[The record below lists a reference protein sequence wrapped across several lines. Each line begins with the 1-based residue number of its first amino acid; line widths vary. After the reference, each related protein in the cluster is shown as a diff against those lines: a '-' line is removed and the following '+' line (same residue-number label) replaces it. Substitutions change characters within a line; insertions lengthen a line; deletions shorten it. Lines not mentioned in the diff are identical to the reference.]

1 MCSTCSICLNELN
14 SSSDIFC
21 LPCSHSFHTECI
33 NKWLETQ
40 ANSNSVCT
48 CPECRHVVFPP
59 PGPLSSVPPPPPRRV
74 AFPPPPPRLVRQ
86 RLPFP
91 PVPSITLSAKERRR
105 IRQRRK
111 RRIKRRIDRTLT
123 FSLIEIF
130 L

>member
-14 SSSDIFC
+14 SSCDIFC

-59 PGPLSSVPPPPPRRV
+59 P
-74 AFPPPPPRLVRQ
+74 PPPPPRLLRQ

-91 PVPSITLSAKERRR
+91 PVPSIRLSAKERRR

-111 RRIKRRIDRTLT
+111 RRIKRRIERSLT
-123 FSLIEIF
+123 DSLIEIF